1 MDERIKTSGLLAS
14 KKALNLLYENKNISK
29 NVYEKLVNLHDA
41 RNKRFDEF
49 ICYLKDTLNTSN
61 DEKEKAVVAFS
72 GGVDSTASTIIG
84 NTIFEITGVSA
95 YSPHIMSDETMHS
108 ISEISK
114 KLKISHEFVPVD
126 LENILK
132 DTISAKYH
140 PCGRCHGAVESEVL
154 NYAKKNG
161 IKYVIYGD
169 MLSIGY
175 LSIRSLD
182 ENTVRVNIPSF
193 LTMEKNESRA
203 VLKEFGIE
211 ISQSYGCKLIRKAH
225 KHEHMQKFTIQR
237 ILREVR
243 AQVITKEEGL
253 KNILDVVKIN

>member
-1 MDERIKTSGLLAS
+1 MFSCIIKLSRITSYNVCYTKLLRGKIMDERIKTSGLLAS

-41 RNKRFDEF
+41 RNRSFDEF

-108 ISEISK
+108 ISELSK

-140 PCGRCHGAVESEVL
+140 PCGRCHGAVEAEVL

-161 IKYVIYGD
+161 IKYVIYR
-169 MLSIGY
+169 I
-175 LSIRSLD
+175 
-182 ENTVRVNIPSF
+182 T
-193 LTMEKNESRA
+193 
-203 VLKEFGIE
+203 
-211 ISQSYGCKLIRKAH
+211 SYNVCYTKLLRKCP
-225 KHEHMQKFTIQR
+225 M
-237 ILREVR
+237 
-243 AQVITKEEGL
+243 
-253 KNILDVVKIN
+253 